1 MLVLPEITCFIFSF
15 LEFVLQMEN
24 RLCDNSYILPQKIRV
39 GCIYFDADPVGVG
52 VVVSTNVSICLNIC
66 TIYPER
72 IIGF

>member
-1 MLVLPEITCFIFSF
+1 MIVLPEITCFISSF

-24 RLCDNSYILPQKIRV
+24 RLCDNSYTPQKIRV

-52 VVVSTNVSICLNIC
+52 VVVSTNVSVCLNIC
-66 TIYPER
+66 TLYPER